1 MNNWQEMF
9 ENQINSLR
17 KEINLVEQDK
27 TFLTREN
34 ATLHDRIKWLEE
46 QLDKQHD
53 ELMEA
58 KKNAQYYLEKLLNT
72 KDDEWIQMHERHIK
86 DIDNLREKH

>member
-1 MNNWQEMF
+1 
-9 ENQINSLR
+9 LK
-17 KEINLVEQDK
+17 KEIDLVNQDK

-34 ATLHDRIKWLEE
+34 LTLHDRIKWLED

-58 KKNAQYYLEKLLNT
+58 KRNAQHYLEKLLNT
-72 KDDEWIQMHERHIK
+72 KDDEWLQMHDRHIK
-86 DIDNLREKH
+86 DIDNLWEKHQKDIQLA